1 MTTDPLPTH
10 NTIVIPLPPKGVHLI
25 ESTGDEIFMMGW
37 DGETPQLI
45 NLYVDTDFI
54 GYTSDQQIPR
64 PFRLT
69 PYGIPRQ
76 PLVSPVYL

>member
-10 NTIVIPLPPKGVHLI
+10 NTIVIPLPTKGVHLI